1 MDPFFHKEGVQP
13 PRNTKV
19 SLARDLITRGFAT
32 ESMRIFSGI
41 QPTGDIH
48 IGNYLGAIRQWI
60 ELQKENECI
69 FCIVDLHA
77 LTVPYNPKKLEELIL
92 EKVIVY
98 LAAGVNPENSII
110 FVQSHVPEHTELT
123 WLLNT
128 VTPIGDLTRMTQY
141 KEKAKKFKSNLNAG
155 LLNYPILM
163 ASDIL
168 LYKTDLVPV
177 GEDQKQHVELTRTI
191 AKRFNQKFGQTF
203 KIPEVKLPKT
213 GARIMSL
220 QQPTKKMSKTDK
232 PESYLGLF
240 DEPEEIKAKI
250 SKAVTDTGRTIK
262 YNPKAKP
269 GISNLLTIYS
279 LFTQM
284 RQSRTK
290 GEDETLVSSPSGKSI
305 KELERKFKGKGYA
318 EFKKSLTELLINSL
332 EPFRRKRKE
341 LLSRE
346 VYVKEIL
353 TQGKKRAQIIATS
366 TLQEVKEK
374 MGLI

>member
-1 MDPFFHKEGVQP
+1 
-13 PRNTKV
+13 
-19 SLARDLITRGFAT
+19 
-32 ESMRIFSGI
+32 MRIFSGV
-41 QPTGDIH
+41 QPTGAIH
-48 IGNYLGAIRQWI
+48 IGNYLGALRQWV
-60 ELQKENECI
+60 ELQEKNECI

-77 LTVPYNPKKLEELIL
+77 LTAPFDLKSLQDLIL
-92 EKVIVY
+92 EKAVIY
-98 LAAGVNPENSII
+98 LAAGIDPEKSII
-110 FVQSHVPEHTELT
+110 FVQSQVREHAELC

-128 VTPIGDLTRMTQY
+128 VTPVGDLTRMTQY
-141 KEKAKKFKSNLNAG
+141 KEKAKKFKANLNAG

-163 ASDIL
+163 AADIL
-168 LYKTDLVPV
+168 LYQTDLVPV

-250 SKAVTDTGRTIK
+250 SKAVTDTGRVIK

-279 LFTQM
+279 LF
-284 RQSRTK
+284 
-290 GEDETLVSSPSGKSI
+290 SGKSI
-305 KELERKFKGKGYA
+305 KELEKKFKSKGYA
-318 EFKKSLTELLINSL
+318 EFKKSLTELLVNSL

-353 TQGKKRAQIIATS
+353 NAGAKRAKTIAQS
-366 TLQEVKEK
+366 TLEDAKKK